1 MKLLKYCLCLLVVSC
16 AYSGVELVPD
26 KMKPMVDFEKVT
38 MVGGNALA
46 FDITTVS
53 DGRSDK
59 SNIGFAKTGL
69 SNVATPINIQGGVET
84 YVKSRLVSGLKKRGV
99 SLRADSAAEL
109 RVKILE
115 LKLTEEIDGQGPAE
129 RSVCQVKLQ
138 LDMHFDK
145 EPLPKWSGEVAV
157 KANSKGTIFDATD
170 LGGPMLESCM
180 NEFVEKLIR
189 EPKFQALT
197 GIAL

>member
-16 AYSGVELVPD
+16 AYTGVELVPD

-69 SNVATPINIQGGVET
+69 SNAATPINVQGGVET

-145 EPLPKWSGEVAV
+145 EPLPKWSGQVAV